1 MGFWCKAAEG
11 YWGFFLRADGAS
23 SLPAFDRRVPLRF
36 AEGVEERWGFP
47 GVELSQT
54 QPVGKS
60 PESRFK
66 AVSTAGVSSFGCC
79 GCREGIYG
87 RCWGLSEAFQGGSG
101 GRSSPA
107 VLGGGLWMAG
117 TLFSM
122 EPRDRGKR
130 RSYKWSCCPEPGSE
144 SRFRIRP
151 EPGAAA
157 WWGDPPGS
165 LTIRVVHSLS
175 GSWALGFQPRNRRRP
190 EEKYSK
196 YTRGI
201 IEKKFY
207 FFQKGYSDTQITA
220 LSVPVLI
227 ISYL

>member
-1 MGFWCKAAEG
+1 M
-11 YWGFFLRADGAS
+11 
-23 SLPAFDRRVPLRF
+23 
-36 AEGVEERWGFP
+36 
-47 GVELSQT
+47 
-54 QPVGKS
+54 
-60 PESRFK
+60 
-66 AVSTAGVSSFGCC
+66 CC
-79 GCREGIYG
+79 GCREGVYG
-87 RCWGLSEAFQGGSG
+87 RCWGLSEALQRGRSG

-107 VLGGGLWMAG
+107 VLGGGGLWMAR

-122 EPRDRGKR
+122 EPRDRGR
-130 RSYKWSCCPEPGSE
+130 RSYRWSCCPEPGSE
-144 SRFRIRP
+144 SRFRILA

-175 GSWALGFQPRNRRRP
+175 GSWVLGFQPWKGRCP
-190 EEKYSK
+190 EGKYFK

-201 IEKKFY
+201 IKKNFY
-207 FFQKGYSDTQITA
+207 FFQKGYSDTQITV